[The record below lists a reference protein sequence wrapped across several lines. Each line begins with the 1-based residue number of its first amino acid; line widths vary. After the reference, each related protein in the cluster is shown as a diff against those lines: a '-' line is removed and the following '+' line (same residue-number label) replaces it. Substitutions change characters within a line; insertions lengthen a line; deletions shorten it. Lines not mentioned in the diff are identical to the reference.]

1 MPCKTPKTS
10 VSHQCLD
17 LPCNGIFH
25 CITAVYVLVS
35 SMSRKSAVADFVDTV
50 PRLAQN
56 TFYSGIYMCQS
67 EEEYIQ
73 QAYMEDLS
81 CVEMWA
87 QNPFIRC
94 QE

>member
-1 MPCKTPKTS
+1 M
-10 VSHQCLD
+10 
-17 LPCNGIFH
+17 F
-25 CITAVYVLVS
+25 VS